1 MKSVLHLSCDI
12 KTPPSNTDNMGVVM
26 ANQQD
31 LFEASPST
39 GLLTRSAV
47 QAVPFGKY
55 KNQPYEVLLADA
67 GYAMYLLG
75 SMYAKLQS
83 QHPML
88 LAFLVSRYGLP
99 DSTPEH
105 NRLQNRFLDESFAI
119 RFAMTASPLLS
130 QRLAELQT
138 IDLAKS
144 WTAYVRREL
153 TTEKE
158 RSDRRQ
164 RWDAPSRMPELR
176 DDLMRQASRL
186 SFVPFTGTLEGATW
200 LKPVARVELEF
211 EKEGADVAYRVTGG
225 GYVVTAVPVNLGGN
239 EVDEEKL
246 ITSYGVNFPFRV
258 EVKPIVGDD
267 YPAILRAMKTVK
279 TRQLLVGE
287 YAGAGATWDE
297 MVKVFELSGIT
308 AVLLDDVENTP
319 QPPETVEIKPISA
332 QEAEDIVSR
341 VYAELSS
348 E

>member
-1 MKSVLHLSCDI
+1 
-12 KTPPSNTDNMGVVM
+12 M
-26 ANQQD
+26 ADQQD
-31 LFEASPST
+31 LFGATPSA
-39 GLLTRSAV
+39 LLPTRSAV

-83 QHPML
+83 QHPAL

-119 RFAMTASPLLS
+119 RFAMAASP
-130 QRLAELQT
+130 RLRQFLATLQH
-138 IDLAKS
+138 IDLGKA
-144 WTAYVRREL
+144 WADYVRREL

-164 RWDAPSRMPELR
+164 RWDASSRMPELR

-186 SFVPFTGTLEGATW
+186 SFAPFPGAFEGATW
-200 LKPVARVELEF
+200 LKPVACAELEF
-211 EKEGADVAYRVTGG
+211 EKEGADVSYCVFGG
-225 GYVVTAVPVNLGGN
+225 AGLETVVPIKLGSN
-239 EVDEEKL
+239 EVDEEKR
-246 ITSYGVNFPFRV
+246 ITTYGVNFPFRV

-267 YPAILRAMKTVK
+267 YPSILRAMKTVK
-279 TRQLLVGE
+279 TRQLLVGGF
-287 YAGAGATWDE
+287 AGAGATWDE
-297 MVKVFELSGIT
+297 LVKVFELSGIT

-319 QPPETVEIKPISA
+319 QPPETVEIKPIRA
-332 QEAEDIVSR
+332 HEAEAVVSSI
-341 VYAELSS
+341 YNELTS